1 MVQTTNGS
9 LIITMP
15 ILPIHHTF
23 APHVD
28 ARYVLRTLTILLA
41 PWKWRSGKSK
51 KILSQELKQRLSADV
66 YLFSSG
72 REALCTLLRALKLN
86 NGEEVVVQ
94 SYTCVAVP
102 NAIHSAGGVPI
113 YADIDR
119 ETLNLTSETVE
130 EKITQ
135 HTKAVICQHTFG
147 IPAPTKELRALCDR
161 HSLLLIEDCAHI
173 IPDQQGPESIGQH
186 GDFVFYSFGRDKAV
200 SGITGGVLLSRKSDI
215 SLKLNEEIKRAVPFS
230 HFTILRYLTYP
241 LVYFI
246 ARPFYGL
253 FLGKAFLYLLKK
265 LKWMVPVLTIQEK
278 EGHQSP
284 ITHQLPNALAFL
296 VIGQFK
302 RLNTINDHR
311 RKLTKFYLEEGT
323 KHNWPLLAGI
333 TSDLPLQKF
342 PLFVRN
348 AGDIRRQLKKKNIHL
363 DDGWT
368 GCVVCPATIDL
379 DPTNYVPGSDPE
391 AEAACELILSL
402 PTHPTMTLRQA
413 REMSRQL
420 NKLL

>member
-1 MVQTTNGS
+1 M
-9 LIITMP
+9 L
-15 ILPIHHTF
+15 LRPIHHTF

-28 ARYVLRTLTILLA
+28 TRYVLRTLAILLV
-41 PWKWRSGKSK
+41 PWKWRSGSSQ
-51 KILSQELKQRLSADV
+51 KILLQELEKRLNADA

-119 ETLNLTSETVE
+119 ETLNLTTETVE
-130 EKITQ
+130 EKITRR
-135 HTKAVICQHTFG
+135 TRAVICQHTFG
-147 IPAPTKELRALCDR
+147 IPAPTRELRALCDK
-161 HSLLLIEDCAHI
+161 HGLILIEDCAHI
-173 IPDQQGPESIGQH
+173 IPDQQGPESIGKY
-186 GDFVFYSFGRDKAV
+186 GDFIFYSFGRDKAV
-200 SGITGGVLLSRKSDI
+200 SGITGGVLLSRKSEV
-215 SLKLNEEIKRAVPFS
+215 SLKLNEEYKRAIPMS
-230 HFTILRYLTYP
+230 CFTILRYLTYP
-241 LVYFI
+241 LVYI
-246 ARPFYGL
+246 LARPFYGL
-253 FLGKAFLYLLKK
+253 FIGKTLLYFLKK
-265 LKWMVPVLTIQEK
+265 IHWMVPVLTTQEK

-284 ITHQLPNALAFL
+284 ITHILPNALAFL

-302 RLNTINDHR
+302 RINFINDHR
-311 RKLTKFYLEEGT
+311 RELTKFYLEEGK
-323 KHNWPLLAGI
+323 KHNWPILSGV

-348 AGDIRRQLKKKNIHL
+348 AGNIRNKLKTMNIHL

-391 AEAACELILSL
+391 AEAACEQILSL

-413 REMSRQL
+413 RQMSRQL

>member
-1 MVQTTNGS
+1 
-9 LIITMP
+9 MP
-15 ILPIHHTF
+15 LSPIHHTF

-28 ARYVLRTLTILLA
+28 TRYVLRTLAIILV
-41 PWKWRSGKSK
+41 PWKWRSGNSQ
-51 KILSQELKQRLSADV
+51 KILTQELERRLSADT

-72 REALCTLLRALKLN
+72 REALCALLRALELE
-86 NGEEVVVQ
+86 NGEEVIVQ

-102 NAIHSAGGVPI
+102 NAIHIAGGVPI

-119 ETLNLTSETVE
+119 ETLNPTAETVE
-130 EKITQ
+130 AVITNR
-135 HTKAVICQHTFG
+135 TKAVICQHTFG
-147 IPAPTKELRALCDR
+147 IPAPTKELRDLCDK
-161 HSLLLIEDCAHI
+161 HNLLLIEDCAHI
-173 IPDQQGPESIGQH
+173 IPDKDGPESIGIH
-186 GDFVFYSFGRDKAV
+186 GDFIFYSFGRDKAV
-200 SGITGGVLLSRKSDI
+200 SSVTGGVLLSRKSDI
-215 SLKLNEEIKRAVPFS
+215 SLKLNEEIKRAVPFG

-246 ARPFYGL
+246 ARPLYGL

-265 LKWMVPVLTIQEK
+265 LKWMVPVLTNQEK

-302 RLNTINDHR
+302 RLNIINDHR
-311 RKLTKFYLEEGT
+311 RKLTKFYLEEGR
-323 KHNWPLLAGI
+323 KHNWSLLTGI

-348 AGDIRRQLKKKNIHL
+348 AGDIRKNLKKKNIHL

-379 DPTNYVPGSDPE
+379 DPTNYVPGSDPQ
-391 AEAACELILSL
+391 AEAACEQILSL
-402 PTHPTMTLRQA
+402 PTHPTMTLKQA
-413 REMSRQL
+413 KLMSRRL